1 MMVYTTYNR
10 STNMA
15 RALVFM
21 MMIMTL
27 EATTLIPLLDPT
39 YVYPVWEAIGDYI
52 TYPSGWLLEEIAP
65 NALMGLAE
73 VALNAAGL

>member
-1 MMVYTTYNR
+1 
-10 STNMA
+10 MA

-27 EATTLIPLLDPT
+27 EATTLISLLDPS

-73 VALNAAGL
+73 VALNAAGM

>member
-1 MMVYTTYNR
+1 
-10 STNMA
+10 MA

-73 VALNAAGL
+73 VALNAAGM